1 MRTRDRFLRGLEV
14 GQQTP
19 LLRDIEDVAEAD
31 RRVARKR
38 SRSFVHRLIPA
49 RLAQCRQRF
58 LHRGR
63 RTTGGHLHRYRCDA
77 KAARSELLVL
87 ESERGQVR
95 AMIGGR
101 RYQRRLDVHR
111 LRHQQ
116 RLACSDAR
124 FQALQQ
130 AVVQDPLVGGMLIDQ
145 HESLRSLGN
154 KIAGADLGVLGA
166 DFKVFDGTIKVNVL
180 AQAEA
185 LVGQDFLK
193 LNGDMTNTGQTFA
206 TLGDDFIKLSNGP
219 NQELDA
225 AYKLLGGELH
235 KIGSAFDAVAS
246 DFLKL
251 SQDFEILA
259 GGRNTALVA
268 SSPNSR
274 PGPLGTDFL
283 KLDQDFLLLNQ
294 AIGGAFPGTAKAID
308 ALLDQSGKPHG
319 DEMHDTPPLLGVNHG
334 SGH

>member
-1 MRTRDRFLRGLEV
+1 MAVFLKLGDIKGESLDHKHNE
-14 GQQTP
+14 T
-19 LLRDIEDVAEAD
+19 LLRIDGDFLKLASANPDGSLKIDGQIKHDIAVISDSFLKLGQDFIKLSDVAIKID
-31 RRVARKR
+31 
-38 SRSFVHRLIPA
+38 SL
-49 RLAQCRQRF
+49 F
-58 LHRGR
+58 LKLDPTNFHIKLDPILDSV
-63 RTTGGHLHRYRCDA
+63 GG
-77 KAARSELLVL
+77 
-87 ESERGQVR
+87 
-95 AMIGGR
+95 
-101 RYQRRLDVHR
+101 
-111 LRHQQ
+111 
-116 RLACSDAR
+116 
-124 FQALQQ
+124 
-130 AVVQDPLVGGMLIDQ
+130 AVVVEGGPPDPQTDFIKLDTAL
-145 HESLRSLGN
+145 

-166 DFKVFDGTIKVNVL
+166 HFKSFEMIKVSVL
-180 AQAEA
+180 TQTEA

-225 AYKLLGGELH
+225 AYKLLGSELH

-251 SQDFEILA
+251 SQDFDFLA
-259 GGRNTALVA
+259 GGRDTALVA

-294 AIGGAFPGTAKAID
+294 AIGGAFPGTAKVID

>member
-1 MRTRDRFLRGLEV
+1 MAIFLKLGDIKGESLDHKHNE
-14 GQQTP
+14 T
-19 LLRDIEDVAEAD
+19 LLRIDGDFLKLASANPDGFLKIDGQIKHDIAVIGD
-31 RRVARKR
+31 
-38 SRSFVHRLIPA
+38 SFLKLGQDFIKLSDAAIKFDNFLIKSDPIHFTIK
-49 RLAQCRQRF
+49 L
-58 LHRGR
+58 G
-63 RTTGGHLHRYRCDA
+63 DIIVD
-77 KAARSELLVL
+77 S
-87 ESERGQVR
+87 
-95 AMIGGR
+95 IGG
-101 RYQRRLDVHR
+101 
-111 LRHQQ
+111 
-116 RLACSDAR
+116 
-124 FQALQQ
+124 
-130 AVVQDPLVGGMLIDQ
+130 AVVEGGPPNPQADFLKLD
-145 HESLRSLGN
+145 SAL

-166 DFKVFDGTIKVNVL
+166 DFKHFDGTIKGNVL

-193 LNGDMTNTGQTFA
+193 LNVDMTSTGQTFA

-251 SQDFEILA
+251 SQDFDFLA
-259 GGRNTALVA
+259 GGRDTALVA

-283 KLDQDFLLLNQ
+283 KLDQDFLLLSQ
-294 AIGGAFPGTAKAID
+294 AIGGAFPGTAKVID
-308 ALLDQSGKPHG
+308 ALLDHSGKPHG
-319 DEMHDTPPLLGVNHG
+319 DEMHDTPSLLGVNHG